1 MNHAIVET
9 KIGLMGVLIAIVIS
23 FGGLVEIVPLFFS
36 SEVTEPAEGI
46 EPYDALELAGRDIY
60 IREGCYVCHSQ
71 MIRPFRS
78 ETERYGHY
86 SVAGEFVYDRPFQ
99 WGSKRTGPDL
109 HRVGGLYSD
118 DWHRVHMINPRD
130 VVPESIMPGY
140 PWLAD
145 NMIDGSNIQTKM
157 KTLRTL
163 GAPGAADLAA
173 RLEYRGRDER
183 RLVLV
188 FKVAALKDST
198 SQKFVESNVPKAE
211 LIKVKSYDDALDMLI
226 QDKITAIIADYPF
239 CAFAAFRYRDK
250 DLVAGQSRLTFE
262 PLGIAV
268 QPDTLLLN
276 WLRNFL
282 IMLDGSGQ
290 LKLLSQK
297 WFENGDWIKELP
309 QKD

>member
-1 MNHAIVET
+1 MFLTKKSKERSMKKVVGIITLTFLMAFSFAANAPAGTSLDSILKKGELIVGTTGTQPPLNATT
-9 KIGLMGVLIAIVIS
+9 KAGEVIGLDADIAKIIALSMGVKIKFSKMPFAKLLPALEAGKVDMVIS
-23 FGGLVEIVPLFFS
+23 SMTMTLDRNLKVAFVGPYYVSGKGILTKPDTIATLQETDGL
-36 SEVTEPAEGI
+36 
-46 EPYDALELAGRDIY
+46 
-60 IREGCYVCHSQ
+60 
-71 MIRPFRS
+71 
-78 ETERYGHY
+78 
-86 SVAGEFVYDRPFQ
+86 
-99 WGSKRTGPDL
+99 
-109 HRVGGLYSD
+109 
-118 DWHRVHMINPRD
+118 N
-130 VVPESIMPGY
+130 
-140 PWLAD
+140 
-145 NMIDGSNIQTKM
+145 KM
-157 KTLRTL
+157 
-163 GAPGAADLAA
+163 
-173 RLEYRGRDER
+173 E
-183 RLVLV
+183 

-309 QKD
+309 